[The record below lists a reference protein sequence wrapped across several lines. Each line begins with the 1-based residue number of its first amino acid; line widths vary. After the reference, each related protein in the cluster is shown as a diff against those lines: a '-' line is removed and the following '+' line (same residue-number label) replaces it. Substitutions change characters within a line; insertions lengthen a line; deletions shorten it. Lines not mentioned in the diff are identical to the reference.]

1 MPTQPSL
8 VQSRL
13 GVRLAL
19 GLARALPPRL
29 GVGLGEFLGSVYGR
43 LTHLPQV
50 QAVCANQW
58 VISGGSLSAA
68 DLRRQARAVFRMD
81 GRALYDFYHRLN
93 DPAGLLALVDFDP
106 SYEELMARCREE
118 RQGIL
123 LLGTH
128 TANFDLAGR
137 ATALRGV
144 PLLVLSYPQPP
155 GGYQMQN
162 QLRQVARAEIE
173 PISPSALRQAV
184 ERLRSGG
191 TVVTG
196 IDRPIHGSNYP
207 VQFFGRPAQLPV
219 GHVRL
224 ALKTKAWVYL
234 MGARYQPTGR
244 LRVWALGP
252 IPMRPDEDLQRETT
266 RNAEAILA
274 AAEEI
279 IRPAP
284 QQWSM
289 FYPVWPDVQP
299 PLP

>member
-1 MPTQPSL
+1 MTNRPSL
-8 VQSRL
+8 VNSRL

-29 GVGLGEFLGSVYGR
+29 GIGLAELLGSVYGR

-58 VISGGSLSAA
+58 VVSGKSLNAA
-68 DLRRQARAVFRMD
+68 DLRRQTRAVFRMD

-93 DPAGLLALVDFDP
+93 DPTGVLALVDFDP
-106 SYEELMARCREE
+106 SYEELMARCREG

-137 ATALRGV
+137 ATALRDV
-144 PLLVLSYPQPP
+144 SMLVLSYPQPP
-155 GGYQMQN
+155 GGYQLQN

-196 IDRPIHGSNYP
+196 IDRPIQGSNYP

-224 ALKTKAWVYL
+224 ALKTKSLVYL
-234 MGARYQPTGR
+234 MGARYQPSGR

-289 FYPVWPDVQP
+289 FYPVWPDVLP
-299 PLP
+299 PL

>member
-13 GVRLAL
+13 GVRLTL

-58 VISGGSLSAA
+58 VVSGGSLSAA
-68 DLRRQARAVFRMD
+68 DLRRQARAVFRVD

-93 DPAGLLALVDFDP
+93 DPAGLLSLVDFDP

-118 RQGIL
+118 RQGTL

-184 ERLRSGG
+184 ERLRSRG

-196 IDRPIHGSNYP
+196 VDRPIHGSNYP

-224 ALKTKAWVYL
+224 ALKTNALVYL
-234 MGARYQPTGR
+234 MGARYQPNGR

-252 IPMRPDEDLQRETT
+252 IPMRSDEDLHWETT

>member
-1 MPTQPSL
+1 MKARSSL

-13 GVRLAL
+13 GVKLAL

-29 GVGLGEFLGSVYGR
+29 GVFLSERMGDMYGR

-58 VISGGSLSAA
+58 VVSGGSLSAA
-68 DLRRQARAVFRMD
+68 DLRRQARAVFRVD

-93 DPAGLLALVDFDP
+93 DPADLLALVDFDP
-106 SYEELMARCREE
+106 SYEELMERCREE
-118 RQGIL
+118 RHGIL

-137 ATALRGV
+137 ATALRGA

-155 GGYQMQN
+155 GSYQMQN
-162 QLRQVARAEIE
+162 QLRQVARLEIE
-173 PISPSALRQAV
+173 PISPSVLRQAV
-184 ERLRSGG
+184 NRLRSGG

-234 MGARYQPTGR
+234 MGMRYQPNGR

-289 FYPVWPDVQP
+289 FYPVWPDVKP
-299 PLP
+299 PF